1 MIDNIII
8 LLMGIAVVVVVFR
21 AVRMERS
28 ERAADEAATRS
39 RRD

>member
-1 MIDNIII
+1 MIDNFVV
-8 LLMGIAVVVVVFR
+8 LLMGIAVMVVAFR

-28 ERAADEAATRS
+28 ERAADKAATRH

>member
-1 MIDNIII
+1 MIDNSVI
-8 LLMGIAVVVVVFR
+8 LLTCIAVVLVVFR

-28 ERAADEAATRS
+28 ERAADKAATRS